1 MTDLSPFTASP
12 NAQPRAIGQMR
23 LSTKAHGT
31 RTVLDTLYQKGASKV
46 VFPRSPLG
54 CTGVMLNTSGG
65 VTGGDRFDNEAT
77 VGAGTHLCLTT
88 QACERAYRAHVGE
101 VGRIRTSLRVEQDAT
116 LWWLPQETLLFD
128 GCDLDRRLSCDLA
141 PGAKA
146 LIVEPVC
153 FGRIA
158 MGETQMTGRVSDRIR
173 ILRNSAPLVL
183 DAWHLSGDM
192 TAQLAQT
199 AVGHGA
205 AAMVSLTYVAPDA
218 GRHLEA
224 LRALLPDTGGAS
236 LLAEDVLVLRLLAP
250 TGFDLRATLLPI
262 LDHLTGGHLPLCW
275 RL

>member
-1 MTDLSPFTASP
+1 MTDLTPFAP
-12 NAQPRAIGQMR
+12 HADAPPRAIGQMR
-23 LSTKAHGT
+23 LSTKRHAG

-65 VTGGDRFDNEAT
+65 VTGGDRFENEA
-77 VGAGTHLCLTT
+77 VAGAGTHLCLTT
-88 QACERAYRAHVGE
+88 QACERAYRAFPGQ
-101 VGRIRTSLRVEQDAT
+101 VGRIRTVLRVEDGAT

-141 PGAKA
+141 PGARA

-158 MGETQMTGRVSDRIR
+158 MGETRVTGRVSDRIA
-173 ILRNSAPLVL
+173 INQCGAPLVMDGWEL
-183 DAWHLSGDM
+183 TGDM
-192 TAQLAQT
+192 TAQLAHK
-199 AVGHGA
+199 AVGSGA

-218 GRHLEA
+218 ERHLDP
-224 LRALLPDTGGAS
+224 LRDLLPPAGGAS
-236 LLAEDVLVLRLLAP
+236 LLAENTLVMRLLAP
-250 TGFDLRATLLPI
+250 TGFELRRSLLPI